1 MTYLDLVMVKR
12 LLFLFAKDSYD
23 SADTSSQEL
32 RYLAQGVKLWL
43 QKINWD
49 DVLPI
54 PLQQDWSKMRVEL
67 EQINNIKINRLV
79 LGIEKIKKLELH
91 AFADASMQAYGT
103 CIYTRATDI
112 YGKVVINLLCAKSRV
127 APLKVVSLPRL
138 ELLAALLAAR
148 LMSKYA
154 SKLQLPINEYFYWTD
169 STLVLNWLLSPS
181 SRWKTFVGNRVSEI
195 QELTSVS
202 QWRHVASS
210 DNPADIVSRGCFPS
224 QMKGLDLWWNGPS
237 WLKGEHTQWP
247 SNFQELTYKSEYL
260 SEEKSN
266 FLSSDTNI
274 YGPVEATEIENALKR
289 LVKVAQQE
297 EFFTELCDLKNS
309 KLVSSKNKLFRL
321 KPFLDNDGIIRVSGR
336 LKHAVSLS
344 FFQKHPI
351 VLPADSAFTKLLFL
365 DEHEKSLHAGPQ
377 AMLAN
382 IRLRYWPINGR
393 NIARNISRKC
403 VKCFKY
409 KPVVFEPI
417 MGDLPKDRVEP
428 ARAFV
433 KCGVDFAG
441 PVFVRSSLRR
451 NAPKTKA
458 YISIW
463 VCLVTKAIHIELVGD
478 LTAES
483 FLNALRRFCDRRGY
497 CTDVY
502 SDNGKNFVAV
512 NRQLREVHE
521 LLAKPE
527 VKNESSNKGIQWHFI
542 PARSPHFGGLWEASV
557 KSVKA
562 HLLKSIGNA
571 LFNYEELYTILVRV
585 EAILNSRP
593 LTPFST
599 DPSDLSVL
607 TPGHF
612 LIGDSLS
619 AFPER
624 DVTNIMENRL
634 TRWRRV
640 VQITQKIW
648 IRWKNEYLNQL
659 QERKKWSQSNGP
671 GLKKNTVVLMRD
683 ENLPPLKWSIGIIME
698 VHSGSDGVVR
708 VATIR
713 TATGVYKRAVR
724 QLCPL
729 PFEGNC
735 TASSNN

>member
-1 MTYLDLVMVKR
+1 MIM
-12 LLFLFAKDSYD
+12 
-23 SADTSSQEL
+23 Q
-32 RYLAQGVKLWL
+32 QLWL
-43 QKINWD
+43 QQINWD

-54 PLQQDWSKMRVEL
+54 PLQQDWSKMRVEM

-91 AFADASMQAYGT
+91 AFADASMQAYGA
-103 CIYTRATDI
+103 CMYTRATDI
-112 YGKVVINLLCAKSRV
+112 YGKVLINLLCAKSRV

-148 LMSKYA
+148 FMSKYA
-154 SKLQLPINEYFYWTD
+154 PKLQLPINEYFYWTD
-169 STLVLNWLLSPS
+169 SRLILNWLLSPS

-224 QMKGLDLWWNGPS
+224 QMKGLDLWWNGPI

-247 SNFQELTYKSEYL
+247 SNFQELTSKSEYFKL
-260 SEEKSN
+260 LRVLAYCLRVKSN

-289 LVKVAQQE
+289 LVKEAQQE

-309 KLVSSKNKLFRL
+309 KLVSSKSKLFRL
-321 KPFLDNDGIIRVSGR
+321 KPFLDNDGIIRVGGR

-393 NIARNISRKC
+393 NIARIISRKC

-417 MGDLPKDRVEP
+417 MGDLPNDRVEP

-441 PVFVRSSLRR
+441 PVFVRS
-451 NAPKTKA
+451 K
-458 YISIW
+458 
-463 VCLVTKAIHIELVGD
+463 LVGD

-483 FLNALRRFCDRRGY
+483 FLNALRIFCDRRGY

-527 VKNESSNKGIQWHFI
+527 VKNELSNKGIQCSSKCDKTEELIEKPNLPQLRGKKNILTDKLAAAFDRCQCTIHWDGILFPSLSEHQLVERLPIFMSNNNI
-542 PARSPHFGGLWEASV
+542 EQLLDVPKISSGSGQSQAVAIYAVLDKWGITDKV
-557 KSVKA
+557 KSLCCDTTA
-562 HLLKSIGNA
+562 SN
-571 LFNYEELYTILVRV
+571 T
-585 EAILNSRP
+585 
-593 LTPFST
+593 
-599 DPSDLSVL
+599 
-607 TPGHF
+607 
-612 LIGDSLS
+612 
-619 AFPER
+619 
-624 DVTNIMENRL
+624 VTTETKGISSMENIECTL
-634 TRWRRV
+634 
-640 VQITQKIW
+640 K
-648 IRWKNEYLNQL
+648 
-659 QERKKWSQSNGP
+659 ERSTSENDD
-671 GLKKNTVVLMRD
+671 D
-683 ENLPPLKWSIGIIME
+683 E
-698 VHSGSDGVVR
+698 
-708 VATIR
+708 
-713 TATGVYKRAVR
+713 
-724 QLCPL
+724 
-729 PFEGNC
+729 
-735 TASSNN
+735 